1 MMNEKKQKAIL
12 LLAFG
17 GADSLDDVE
26 PFIKNVLA
34 PREPS
39 PELLKDAK
47 MRYTTIGGS
56 SPLLHITRSQAI
68 DLRELLLK
76 EGKEDINIYVG
87 MRNWTPYILDTLKEM
102 KEDGVTE
109 AVAVIMAPHQT
120 PVATGGYNKAVE
132 AAIEELGGGL
142 TVEFA
147 DSFEPK
153 ADFNNAVMENMQTAL
168 TGFMDIRNKD
178 KIVYIYSAHSLPVK
192 AIEND
197 PYVSLIEETVDG
209 LNEKFTKYNSKIAY
223 QSKGGGPVEWLGPTV
238 EEAMEEAKEEGML
251 GVLVV
256 PVGFV
261 SDHVETLYDIDVLY
275 KEKARELGLTFGR
288 SPSLNTSDYFIRAL
302 KETVEPYLY

>member
-1 MMNEKKQKAIL
+1 MNEKKQKAIL

-17 GADSLDDVE
+17 GADSLEDVE

-34 PREPS
+34 PREPA
-39 PELLKDAK
+39 PELLTDAK
-47 MRYTTIGGS
+47 MRYSMIGGS
-56 SPLLHITRSQAI
+56 SPLLGITRSQAL
-68 DLRELLLK
+68 DLQELLLK
-76 EGKEDINIYVG
+76 EGKEDIRVYVG
-87 MRNWTPYILDTLKEM
+87 MRNWTPYIKDTLKEM

-132 AAIEELGGGL
+132 EALAELGEGL

-153 ADFNNAVMENMQTAL
+153 ANFNNAIMENMQTAL
-168 TGFMDIRNKD
+168 TGLMDIRDKE
-178 KIVYIYSAHSLPVK
+178 KIVYIYSAHSLPIP
-192 AIEND
+192 ALAND

-209 LNEKFTKYNSKIAY
+209 LNAKFTKYNSKIAY

-238 EEAMEEAKEEGML
+238 EEVMEEAKEEGML
-251 GVLVV
+251 GVLVI

-261 SDHVETLYDIDVLY
+261 SDHVETLYDIDILY
-275 KEKARELGLTFGR
+275 RDKAKELGLTFAR
-288 SPSLNTSDYFIRAL
+288 SPSLNTSAYFIKAL
-302 KETVEPYLY
+302 KETVEQYLY